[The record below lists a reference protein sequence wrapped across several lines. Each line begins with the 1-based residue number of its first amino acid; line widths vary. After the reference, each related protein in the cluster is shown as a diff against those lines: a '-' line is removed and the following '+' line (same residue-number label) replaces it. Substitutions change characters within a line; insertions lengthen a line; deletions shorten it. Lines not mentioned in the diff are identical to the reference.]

1 MKQNWCVLLYCCACL
16 YHSLLVV
23 QPSWTTVPCAT
34 TKLSLLISK
43 SFVGIVLLWKHLYKA
58 RLESVFTKLH
68 FRIGWMTILV
78 LHQAVSLTFYNK
90 IAPMGRSETV
100 LRTVHR
106 QEQFLKYFLKT
117 FFENL
122 LFSLQRYVFSL
133 QRRDKERHLAPRE
146 NNHDGQ
152 SWGITQLPHGDRCFK
167 GCWVF
172 RTGKLI

>member
-1 MKQNWCVLLYCCACL
+1 
-16 YHSLLVV
+16 
-23 QPSWTTVPCAT
+23 
-34 TKLSLLISK
+34 
-43 SFVGIVLLWKHLYKA
+43 
-58 RLESVFTKLH
+58 
-68 FRIGWMTILV
+68 MTILV

-152 SWGITQLPHGDRCFK
+152 L
-167 GCWVF
+167 
-172 RTGKLI
+172 